1 MPLVIAHRGASAYQV
16 ENSLAA
22 FRAALDMGADGV
34 ELDVH
39 VTTDGVP
46 VVHHD
51 PLIGS
56 HAIAEVA
63 FDTLRAHRLANG
75 EPLPTLGTVLDVL
88 GGTPMVFVEVKQLA
102 PAHDERLLGVLAD
115 GPEPRNYQVHSFDH
129 RIIRRLRERTPELR
143 CGILSCSY
151 PLRPFVPLLDVGA
164 NVLWQQESLI
174 DADLVTA
181 GRKLGLRVFA
191 WTVDDPDRM
200 RQLTEMDVHGLCTN
214 RPDVGR
220 DICGKR

>member
-1 MPLVIAHRGASAYQV
+1 MPLVIAHRGASAYQI
-16 ENSLAA
+16 ENSFAA
-22 FRAALDMGADGV
+22 FRAAVDMGADGV

-39 VTTDGVP
+39 VTADGVP

-51 PLIGS
+51 PVAGPY
-56 HAIAEVA
+56 AIAEVT
-63 FDTLRAHRLANG
+63 FETLGVHRLANG
-75 EPLPTLGTVLDVL
+75 EPVPTLGGVLDLL
-88 GGTPMVFVEVKQLA
+88 GGTPMVFVEVKHLA
-102 PAHDERLLGVLAD
+102 SPHDERLLAVLAG

-129 RIIRRLRERTPELR
+129 RIIRRLRERKPELR
-143 CGILSCSY
+143 CGVLSCSY

-174 DADLVTA
+174 DADLVSG

-191 WTVDDPDRM
+191 WTVDDPARM
-200 RQLTEMDVHGLCTN
+200 RELADMDVHGICTN

-220 DICGKR
+220 DICGER